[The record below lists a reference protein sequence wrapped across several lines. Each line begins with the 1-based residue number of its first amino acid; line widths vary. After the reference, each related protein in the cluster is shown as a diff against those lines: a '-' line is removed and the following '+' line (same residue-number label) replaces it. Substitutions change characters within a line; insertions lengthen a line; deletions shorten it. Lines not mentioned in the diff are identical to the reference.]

1 MNISKNDFR
10 VLCNIAKDLN
20 DVYDKDID
28 FNEMWEALN
37 DVIENIKEDKKGE

>member
-1 MNISKNDFR
+1 MKISKKDYR

-20 DVYDKDID
+20 NAYEDDTID

-37 DVIENIKEDKKGE
+37 SVIENIEEEEE

>member
-1 MNISKNDFR
+1 MNISKSDFR

-37 DVIENIKEDKKGE
+37 DVIENIKEDKEK